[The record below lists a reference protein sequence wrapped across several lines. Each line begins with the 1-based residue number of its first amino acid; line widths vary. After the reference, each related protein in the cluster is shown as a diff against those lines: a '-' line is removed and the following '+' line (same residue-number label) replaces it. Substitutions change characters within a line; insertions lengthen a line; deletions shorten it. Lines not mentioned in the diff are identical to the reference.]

1 MPIHF
6 PNMRFYTLCFAS
18 ASLLPLPI
26 RICEGNRSMK
36 LPFLFMSPE
45 KQRTMDKEA
54 VSVEKK
60 EEMNKPE
67 YEHPV
72 QVSIVWAV

>member
-1 MPIHF
+1 
-6 PNMRFYTLCFAS
+6 
-18 ASLLPLPI
+18 
-26 RICEGNRSMK
+26 
-36 LPFLFMSPE
+36 
-45 KQRTMDKEA
+45 MDKEA